1 FPSNP
6 EGSLP
11 CAKGGGISE
20 RNDGGIVIPSIQIQ
34 PHFLRNGQDR
44 SLRWCG
50 NVILS
55 EAKNP
60 HPQNQFSTINYQLLI
75 DNPSSAI
82 FDGPPP
88 PRGYYNSAGNL

>member
-1 FPSNP
+1 P

-11 CAKGGGISE
+11 GAKGGGMSE
-20 RNDGGIVIPSIQIQ
+20 RNDGGIVIPSGYIQ

-44 SLRWCG
+44 SLRWRG

-60 HPQNQFSTINYQLLI
+60 YFQNQFSTFNYQLSI
-75 DNPSSAI
+75 NNPSSVTPLFLWACH
-82 FDGPPP
+82 F
-88 PRGYYNSAGNL
+88 LL